1 MLFQL
6 GVHLGVHWSRGGV
19 VAEVLVLLLYKFVD
33 QLVKCFRL
41 REALLLVKE
50 QLPGHYCLQVLHVAS
65 LLVD

>member
-6 GVHLGVHWSRGGV
+6 GVHLGVHRSRAGV
-19 VAEVLVLLLYKFVD
+19 VAEVLVLLFYKFVD

-41 REALLLVKE
+41 RETLLLVKE
-50 QLPGHYCLQVLHVAS
+50 QLPGHYSLQVLHVAS

>member
-6 GVHLGVHWSRGGV
+6 GIHLGVHRSRAGV
-19 VAEVLVLLLYKFVD
+19 VAEVFVLLLDQFVD
-33 QLVKCFRL
+33 KLVKCFRL

-50 QLPGHYCLQVLHVAS
+50 QLPGHYRLQVLHVAS